1 MRLILFTLAIFY
13 STVVNAGKAD
23 VVDVSYKCKKTCS
36 FSVTVVHA
44 DDGWDHYADRWEVL
58 TLSGDV
64 IATRVLAH
72 PHGKNKPFTRSLSGI
87 DIPEE
92 VSTVVVRAHDLIHG
106 YGGKEITVEWGQQ
119 GSR

>member
-72 PHGKNKPFTRSLSGI
+72 PHSKNKPFTRSLSGI
-87 DIPEE
+87 NIPAEI
-92 VSTVVVRAHDLIHG
+92 STVVVRAHDLVHG
-106 YGGKEITVEWGQQ
+106 YGGKEITVEWGQ
-119 GSR
+119 